1 MKHNFD
7 EIINRRAS
15 ECKKYEPAYPQD
27 VIPMWIADTDFAV
40 PKEISEAIQER
51 AQHPCFGYPVES
63 FEFEKAA
70 ADWEKKRFGWD
81 VDPSWV
87 KYSNGVLP
95 FLMYAIR
102 AFAYPGDQVI
112 IQPPVYPPF
121 SAIVK
126 NNGCQLITNPLVQDA
141 DGKYQIDFED
151 LERKLK
157 HPRAKLLFL
166 SNPHNPA
173 MRAFTREELTRIG
186 ELCLNYHVIVISDE
200 IHCDLTYKGYE
211 HIPFGSISEEFAQ
224 NSMVLINPSKTFNI
238 AGFRTGA
245 AIIPN
250 KQLRDNIQ
258 IMIEDNKNYGR
269 TIFGMLTFIT
279 AYEKCEYYADELMEY
294 LEGNKDYIVG
304 FLKERIPKIKLA
316 QPEATYLM
324 WLDCRELGMSQE
336 DLKKFFFEK
345 AKLGLNDGATF
356 GQEGIGFMRMNIACP
371 KATLEEAL
379 NRLEAAVNSL
389 G

>member
-7 EIINRRAS
+7 EIINR
-15 ECKKYEPAYPQD
+15 
-27 VIPMWIADTDFAV
+27 
-40 PKEISEAIQER
+40 
-51 AQHPCFGYPVES
+51 
-63 FEFEKAA
+63 
-70 ADWEKKRFGWD
+70 
-81 VDPSWV
+81 
-87 KYSNGVLP
+87 
-95 FLMYAIR
+95 
-102 AFAYPGDQVI
+102 
-112 IQPPVYPPF
+112 
-121 SAIVK
+121 
-126 NNGCQLITNPLVQDA
+126 
-141 DGKYQIDFED
+141 
-151 LERKLK
+151 
-157 HPRAKLLFL
+157 
-166 SNPHNPA
+166 
-173 MRAFTREELTRIG
+173 
-186 ELCLNYHVIVISDE
+186 
-200 IHCDLTYKGYE
+200 
-211 HIPFGSISEEFAQ
+211 
-224 NSMVLINPSKTFNI
+224 SKTFNI

-356 GQEGIGFMRMNIACP
+356 GQEGIGFMRMNLACP
-371 KATLEEAL
+371 KAALEEAL